1 MPPRVSL
8 RGAFSYIYAVA
19 RFSRHFNSSP
29 DRLGME
35 EVRAYQLHLVAKNHS
50 WSHINQVAC
59 ALRFFYGVTLG
70 QKEAFERI
78 IFGREPEKLPA
89 VLNAEEV
96 VRFLEAVEGLRN
108 RIALTTAY
116 AAGLRVREVTRLR
129 IASID
134 STRMLIH
141 IEMGNVGR
149 QRVHAPLS
157 HARLAQGLPPHSP
170 LRLPRQRLLRPK
182 ARSHSR
188 CARRS
193 QSRATR
199 QTQRLPQ
206 ALCAAHR
213 QAPRHLPLLRR
224 SHGQRGFTA
233 APFAPTSKAT
243 MGQLMTPS
251 SPTMSSRPTS
261 VDMRA
266 IQRRASANSRIVD
279 RRRQYRPINP
289 AKIVSSIQASRLSR
303 SEPSQEG
310 RLRLRRPPRAPRS
323 THLTNDQRP

>member
-1 MPPRVSL
+1 MATTSPL
-8 RGAFSYIYAVA
+8 RQRMIEDMMIRNLSRATQQSYIYAVA

-78 IFGREPEKLPA
+78 VFGREPEKLPA

-141 IEMGNVGR
+141 IEMGKGGKERYAMLSPRLLYILRTYWRRARPSARARNPAIMWARAPCRTLAAGR
-149 QRVHAPLS
+149 ESKPGSTSPSPRIRCGTVSPPIS
-157 HARLAQGLPPHSP
+157 WRLASTFASF
-170 LRLPRQRLLRPK
+170 R
-182 ARSHSR
+182 R
-188 CARRS
+188 CSAMP
-193 QSRATR
+193 T
-199 QTQRLPQ
+199 
-206 ALCAAHR
+206 C
-213 QAPRHLPLLRR
+213 LRR
-224 SHGQRGFTA
+224 RAMH
-233 APFAPTSKAT
+233 
-243 MGQLMTPS
+243 M
-251 SPTMSSRPTS
+251 SPRT
-261 VDMRA
+261 
-266 IQRRASANSRIVD
+266 
-279 RRRQYRPINP
+279 
-289 AKIVSSIQASRLSR
+289 
-303 SEPSQEG
+303 
-310 RLRLRRPPRAPRS
+310 
-323 THLTNDQRP
+323 

>member
-1 MPPRVSL
+1 MATTSPL
-8 RGAFSYIYAVA
+8 RQRMIEDMMIRNLSRAAQQSYIYAVA

-78 IFGREPEKLPA
+78 VFGREPEKLPA

-141 IEMGNVGR
+141 IEMGKGGKGTIRHVVAAPSLHSPHLLAARATKCLAVPRPGTR
-149 QRVHAPLS
+149 QSCEHG
-157 HARLAQGLPPHSP
+157 RLAG
-170 LRLPRQRLLRPK
+170 
-182 ARSHSR
+182 
-188 CARRS
+188 
-193 QSRATR
+193 
-199 QTQRLPQ
+199 RLPQ
-206 ALCAAHR
+206 GAKASQDRQARHRAYVAAQFRHPSPGGWRRHSHHSGVARPCRPVFDDALCTCRHEPDR
-213 QAPRHLPLLRR
+213 QHAVPL
-224 SHGQRGFTA
+224 
-233 APFAPTSKAT
+233 
-243 MGQLMTPS
+243 
-251 SPTMSSRPTS
+251 
-261 VDMRA
+261 
-266 IQRRASANSRIVD
+266 
-279 RRRQYRPINP
+279 
-289 AKIVSSIQASRLSR
+289 
-303 SEPSQEG
+303 
-310 RLRLRRPPRAPRS
+310 RS
-323 THLTNDQRP
+323 TLMPVDPA